1 MARCLVGLLR
11 RLVRDT
17 RAQDDVEYAVYV
29 GLVAVTAALLLP
41 AIATSV
47 RATFLRTEAVLEQ
60 ATQEKPTDDPAG
72 KPDCRNPVPGQFK
85 GRSPCAPN

>member
-1 MARCLVGLLR
+1 MARCLYLLR

-29 GLVAVTAALLLP
+29 GLVVVTAALLLP
-41 AIATSV
+41 AIASAV
-47 RATFLRTEAVLEQ
+47 RTTVLRTEAVLEQ
-60 ATQEKPTDDPAG
+60 AAKDV
-72 KPDCRNPVPGQFK
+72 PDCSNPVPGQFK